1 MEEGEY
7 KSKVQIKLKNSHKHH
22 THHHKSHDN
31 LSYNIS
37 RENSNNTN
45 ERGHHEKKYLGKK
58 INREEKENENNKNEK
73 SKLNYITNEKKYEK
87 ISELKNEKKLLE
99 NITLNEN
106 FNIQLESNDNIN
118 KLNNPNDKIYSHIT
132 KNDKMKVLFKIDL
145 NKEELINNFTYEVK
159 KKFKSIRE
167 DIWNIKFIHEF
178 YGENKGGKIKINILL
193 EKQNE
198 EKKEIQTLLSQIFES
213 IFFNIELSLNFLSFK
228 VHNTELQNITYNKKF
243 STSEILIPPEV
254 YSDIKNIN
262 KNFNIILE
270 MLISK
275 NFFDLQKMQLNPFNG
290 IYNEGATCYM
300 NSMLQTLFSIY
311 PFKKAVFQIP
321 TEKENSRSIVL
332 SLQRLFY
339 DLIYNHSPASTK
351 NLINSFGWSQE
362 QIQIQHDVQEF
373 NVLLSEVMEEKM
385 KKTPVEG
392 TFSRLFEGKYL
403 NYIKCINIDFHSE
416 KMEKFYDLQ
425 LTIKGY
431 KDIYQ
436 SLDDYI
442 KEEILDND
450 NKYDTEKYGKQK
462 AKKRIKFIKFPPVL
476 ILQLKRIEYNSRK
489 EIMVKINDHYEY
501 YDEINLSKYIEKN
514 ISNNVNDNNN
524 NINNNSNDNNNKE
537 ELNVNLEKE
546 KINDNIYTLHSV
558 VVHQGNA
565 TSGHYYAYI
574 KPSTNKKEWLLFNDD
589 IVKPADPY
597 EIFQQNFGGNIE
609 VYKNKG
615 GKEIITNSINYERS
629 AYILVYVR
637 KNIQNEL
644 IGFDNIDIVPSS
656 LKKRFESEKEEE
668 KSNINKKKSFMED
681 KNIFLIS
688 NQNVF
693 NHVNKLGI
701 VNSFIDL
708 NNDLPLCYNT
718 NSRMIINFPLNLTF
732 FDFLE
737 FIESH
742 TNIQKNN
749 FILYDYL
756 GCEDIKI
763 FSRQDYD
770 LKLIEDLNMKIS
782 DYRIN
787 NKKTFLTLFL
797 YVKNNYILFNNNGS
811 LKDFCEEIEKENSQD
826 EKNNS
831 NIIYIF
837 RNMNKFMFKMNTTK
851 NNSIKEE
858 EENNKNIRI
867 IFVKKYEQ
875 STKTLSIEKIF
886 HLNITKKNNLY
897 ENLIQKLQNQ
907 PVGILIEKTSPINQ
921 SIKNSSNAYFLD
933 EKNIFSILENSTSLI
948 IIPIYSSN
956 LINETIN
963 YISSLNSIIYI
974 DVYSHQI
981 NGNFNYEE
989 LNRVIKKLRI
999 ELKQNQDEKNLKEL
1013 ILKQLKEKHTLPL
1026 FFKTSNH
1033 YFINSNSQMESISE
1047 DFLKSI
1053 ITIENIDIY
1062 DDYDIPMRQINDFKE
1077 YPILNSINF
1086 YECLCKI
1093 KISLFKQSD
1102 LIDNYSQNISLYDV
1116 DNNEILI
1123 LSCLIPKKIKK
1134 CSEVID
1140 YLYDILQKK
1149 IGVSYMKKNF
1159 YFILQKKKEFAYQL
1173 ITDKNNDLKIY
1184 ETRTKDI
1191 EYRLQPFLDEEIY
1204 KFLNFDY
1211 KKVFISFSEFS
1222 FGQIAPM
1229 IKFFKLNQ
1237 NFLEIKEELK
1247 NCISKN
1253 KYYEDIIK
1261 EKGKLD
1267 IRIYKA
1273 VKYEGK
1279 IYRNIKE
1286 LIRDEETIDIIIK
1299 DSLGACN
1306 LFVLFV

>member
-7 KSKVQIKLKNSHKHH
+7 KNKEQIKLKNTQKQN
-22 THHHKSHDN
+22 HHKNNDQNSQSYSNEKSQHD
-31 LSYNIS
+31 
-37 RENSNNTN
+37 
-45 ERGHHEKKYLGKK
+45 KKYLNKK
-58 INREEKENENNKNEK
+58 INRDEKENENNKNEK
-73 SKLNYITNEKKYEK
+73 TKSPSKNSEK
-87 ISELKNEKKLLE
+87 KNEKINEIKEQNKPLE
-99 NITLNEN
+99 NITNQN
-106 FNIQLESNDNIN
+106 KNIQLDTNKNTNNI
-118 KLNNPNDKIYSHIT
+118 KINNSHNGRVYCNIT
-132 KNDKMKVLFKIDL
+132 KNDKMKILFKLEID
-145 NKEELINNFTYEVK
+145 KEKLLKNNIYEIK
-159 KKFKSIRE
+159 KTFKSIRD
-167 DIWNIKFIHEF
+167 DIWNIKLTHEYNNESKF
-178 YGENKGGKIKINILL
+178 GKIKISFYL
-193 EKQNE
+193 EKILE
-198 EKKEIQTLLSQIFES
+198 EKKEKQTQLSSIFES
-213 IFFNIELSLNFLSFK
+213 IYFNIELSFNFLSYK
-228 VHNTELQNITYNKKF
+228 IPKTELQNIIYNKNF
-243 STSEILIPPEV
+243 QTQEIPIPHEI
-254 YSDIKNIN
+254 YINDIYDLKNKN
-262 KNFNIILE
+262 NFNIIFE
-270 MLISK
+270 MLITK
-275 NFFDLQKMQLNPFNG
+275 NFSELQKIQLSPFNG

-300 NSMLQTLFSIY
+300 NSMLQTLFSIS

-339 DLIYNHSPASTK
+339 DLMCNHSPASTK

-392 TFSRLFEGKYL
+392 TFSRLFEGKFL
-403 NYIKCINIDFHSE
+403 NYIKCTNIDFHSE

-431 KDIYQ
+431 NDIYE

-462 AKKRIKFIKFPPVL
+462 AKKRIKFLNFPPVL

-514 ISNNVNDNNN
+514 TNKDLLNLNQNENENENNN
-524 NINNNSNDNNNKE
+524 LNN
-537 ELNVNLEKE
+537 EKL
-546 KINDNIYTLHSV
+546 NDNIYTLHSV

-574 KPSTNKKEWLLFNDD
+574 KPSINKKEWLLFNDD
-589 IVKPADPY
+589 LVKPADPY
-597 EIFQQNFGGNIE
+597 EIFQQNFGGNTEI
-609 VYKNKG
+609 YKNKG
-615 GKEIITNSINYERS
+615 GKEIITNSFNYERS
-629 AYILVYVR
+629 AYILVYIR
-637 KNIQNEL
+637 KNIQEEL
-644 IGFDNIDIVPSS
+644 IGFDNIDIVPSA

-688 NQNVF
+688 NHNVL
-693 NHVNKLGI
+693 NHINKLGI
-701 VNSFIDL
+701 INSFIDL
-708 NNDLPLCYNT
+708 NNDFPLCLNN
-718 NSRMIINFPLNLTF
+718 NSRMLINYPLNLTF
-732 FDFLE
+732 YDFLD

-742 TNIQKNN
+742 TNISKNN
-749 FILYDYL
+749 FVLYDYL

-770 LKLIEDLNMKIS
+770 LKLIEDLNVKIG

-797 YVKNNYILFNNNGS
+797 YVKNNYNLFTNNSS
-811 LKDFCEEIEKENSQD
+811 LKDFCEEIPNKEII
-826 EKNNS
+826 NNDDKKS
-831 NIIYIF
+831 NNIIYIF
-837 RNMNKFMFKMNTTK
+837 RNLNKYIFKQ
-851 NNSIKEE
+851 NNISKINQKDEE
-858 EENNKNIRI
+858 EKNKNLRI
-867 IFVKKYEQ
+867 IFVKKYEP
-875 STKTLSIEKIF
+875 STKTLSVEKIF
-886 HLNITKKNNLY
+886 HLNISKKANLY
-897 ENLIQKLQNQ
+897 ENLLQKLTNS
-907 PVGILIEKTSPINQ
+907 PIAILIEKTSPINQ
-921 SIKNSSNAYFLD
+921 TIKNSTSPYFLD
-933 EKNIFSILENSTSLI
+933 ENNIISLLENSISLI
-948 IIPIYSSN
+948 IIPIYSNN
-956 LINETIN
+956 LINETNNILT
-963 YISSLNSIIYI
+963 SLNSTIYI
-974 DVYSHQI
+974 DVYSHQY

-999 ELKQNQDEKNLKEL
+999 ELKPNQDEKSLKEL

-1053 ITIENIDIY
+1053 ITIENLEIY
-1062 DDYDIPMRQINDFKE
+1062 DDYDIQMKQNNDFKE
-1077 YPILNSINF
+1077 FPILNSINF

-1093 KISLFKQSD
+1093 KITLFKQSD

-1134 CSEVID
+1134 CFEVID

-1173 ITDKNNDLKIY
+1173 ITDKNNDLKVY
-1184 ETRTKDI
+1184 ESRTKDI

-1204 KFLNFDY
+1204 KFLNIDY

-1229 IKFFKLNQ
+1229 IKFFRSNQ
-1237 NFLEIKEELK
+1237 TFFEIKEELK
-1247 NCISKN
+1247 NCINKN

-1267 IRIYKA
+1267 IRIYRA

-1286 LIRDEETIDIIIK
+1286 LIRDEETIEAIVK
-1299 DSLGACN
+1299 DSLVACN

>member
-7 KSKVQIKLKNSHKHH
+7 KNKVQIKLKGTHKHH
-22 THHHKSHDN
+22 HSHHHKNNEQNSQ
-31 LSYNIS
+31 SY
-37 RENSNNTN
+37 SNEKNQ
-45 ERGHHEKKYLGKK
+45 HEKKYLNKK

-73 SKLNYITNEKKYEK
+73 IKSPNRNSEK
-87 ISELKNEKKLLE
+87 KNEKINEIKEQNKPLE
-99 NITLNEN
+99 NITFNEN
-106 FNIQLESNDNIN
+106 INIQLNTNQKTNNI
-118 KLNNPNDKIYSHIT
+118 KIINSHNEKVYCHIT
-132 KNDKMKVLFKIDL
+132 KNDKMKILFKLEID
-145 NKEELINNFTYEVK
+145 KENLLKNNTYEIK
-159 KKFKSIRE
+159 KTFKSIRE
-167 DIWNIKFIHEF
+167 DIWNIKLIHE
-178 YGENKGGKIKINILL
+178 YNNESKLGKIKIVIYL
-193 EKQNE
+193 EKPPE
-198 EKKEIQTLLSQIFES
+198 EKKEKQTQLSSIFES
-213 IFFNIELSLNFLSFK
+213 IYFNLELSLNFLSYK
-228 VHNTELQNITYNKKF
+228 IHNTELQNIIYYKNF
-243 STSEILIPPEV
+243 QTSEISIPQEI
-254 YSDIKNIN
+254 YLNDLKNIN
-262 KNFNIILE
+262 NFNIIFE
-270 MLISK
+270 MLITK
-275 NFFDLQKMQLNPFNG
+275 NFFELQKIQLSPFNG

-462 AKKRIKFIKFPPVL
+462 AKKRIKFLNFPPVL

-514 ISNNVNDNNN
+514 TNKDIFNLNQNETENNN
-524 NINNNSNDNNNKE
+524 LNNE
-537 ELNVNLEKE
+537 NL
-546 KINDNIYTLHSV
+546 NDNIYTLHSV

-574 KPSTNKKEWLLFNDD
+574 KPSINKKEWLLFNDD
-589 IVKPADPY
+589 LVKPADPY

-629 AYILVYVR
+629 AYILVYIR
-637 KNIQNEL
+637 KNIQEEL
-644 IGFDNIDIVPSS
+644 IGFDNIDIVPSA
-656 LKKRFESEKEEE
+656 LRKRFESEKEEE

-688 NQNVF
+688 NQNVL
-693 NHVNKLGI
+693 NHINKLGI
-701 VNSFIDL
+701 INSFIDL
-708 NNDLPLCYNT
+708 NNDFPLCLNN
-718 NSRMIINFPLNLTF
+718 NSRMLINFPLNLTF
-732 FDFLE
+732 YDFLD

-742 TNIQKNN
+742 TNIPKNN
-749 FILYDYL
+749 FVLYDYL

-770 LKLIEDLNMKIS
+770 LKLIEDINIKIG

-797 YVKNNYILFNNNGS
+797 YVKNNYTLFTNNSS
-811 LKDFCEEIEKENSQD
+811 LKDFCEEIPNKEIIHND
-826 EKNNS
+826 DKKNN

-837 RNMNKFMFKMNTTK
+837 RNLNKYMFKQNNISK
-851 NNSIKEE
+851 NIQKDEE
-858 EENNKNIRI
+858 EKNKNLRI
-867 IFVKKYEQ
+867 IFVKKYEP
-875 STKTLSIEKIF
+875 STKTLSVDKIF
-886 HLNITKKNNLY
+886 HLNISKKINLY
-897 ENLIQKLQNQ
+897 ENLIQKLANS
-907 PVGILIEKTSPINQ
+907 PIAILIEKTSPINQ
-921 SIKNSSNAYFLD
+921 TIKNLTTPFFLD
-933 EKNIFSILENSTSLI
+933 ENNIISLLENSISLI
-948 IIPIYSSN
+948 IIPIYSTN
-956 LINETIN
+956 LINETNNILT
-963 YISSLNSIIYI
+963 SLNSTIYI

-981 NGNFNYEE
+981 NGNFNYDE

-999 ELKQNQDEKNLKEL
+999 ELKPNQDEKNLKEL

-1033 YFINSNSQMESISE
+1033 YFINSNSQMEYISE

-1053 ITIENIDIY
+1053 ITIENLEIY
-1062 DDYDIPMRQINDFKE
+1062 DDYDIQIKQNNDFKE
-1077 YPILNSINF
+1077 FPILNSINF

-1093 KISLFKQSD
+1093 KITLFKQSD

>member
-87 ISELKNEKKLLE
+87 ISELKDEKKLLE

-145 NKEELINNFTYEVK
+145 SKEELINNFTFEVK
-159 KKFKSIRE
+159 KKFKSIRD

-178 YGENKGGKIKINILL
+178 YGENKGGKIKIIILL

-228 VHNTELQNITYNKKF
+228 IHNTELQNITYNKKF

-462 AKKRIKFIKFPPVL
+462 AKKRIKFLNFPPVL

-514 ISNNVNDNNN
+514 TNKDIFNLNQNETENNN
-524 NINNNSNDNNNKE
+524 LNNE
-537 ELNVNLEKE
+537 NL
-546 KINDNIYTLHSV
+546 NDNIYTLHSV

-574 KPSTNKKEWLLFNDD
+574 KPSINKKEWLLFNDD
-589 IVKPADPY
+589 LVKPADPY

-629 AYILVYVR
+629 AYILVYIR
-637 KNIQNEL
+637 KNIQEEL
-644 IGFDNIDIVPSS
+644 IGFDNIDIVPSA
-656 LKKRFESEKEEE
+656 LRKRFESEKEEE

-688 NQNVF
+688 NQNVL
-693 NHVNKLGI
+693 NHINKLGI
-701 VNSFIDL
+701 INSFIDL
-708 NNDLPLCYNT
+708 NNDFPLCLNN
-718 NSRMIINFPLNLTF
+718 NSRMLINFPLNLTF
-732 FDFLE
+732 YDFLD

-742 TNIQKNN
+742 TNIPKNN
-749 FILYDYL
+749 FVLYDYL

-770 LKLIEDLNMKIS
+770 LKLIEDINIKIG

-797 YVKNNYILFNNNGS
+797 YVKNNYTLFTNNSS
-811 LKDFCEEIEKENSQD
+811 LKDFCEEIPNKEIIHND
-826 EKNNS
+826 EKKNN

-837 RNMNKFMFKMNTTK
+837 RNLNKYMFKQNNFSK
-851 NNSIKEE
+851 NFQKDEE
-858 EENNKNIRI
+858 EKNKNLRI
-867 IFVKKYEQ
+867 IFVKKYEP
-875 STKTLSIEKIF
+875 STKTLSVDKIF
-886 HLNITKKNNLY
+886 HLNISKKINLY
-897 ENLIQKLQNQ
+897 ENLIQKLANS
-907 PVGILIEKTSPINQ
+907 PIAILIEKTSPINQ
-921 SIKNSSNAYFLD
+921 TIKNSTAPFFLD
-933 EKNIFSILENSTSLI
+933 ENNIISLLENSISLI
-948 IIPIYSSN
+948 IIPIYLTN
-956 LINETIN
+956 LINETNNILT
-963 YISSLNSIIYI
+963 SLNSTIYI

-981 NGNFNYEE
+981 NGNFNYDE

-999 ELKQNQDEKNLKEL
+999 ELKPNQDEKNLKEL

-1033 YFINSNSQMESISE
+1033 YFINSNSQMEYISE

-1053 ITIENIDIY
+1053 ITIENLEIY
-1062 DDYDIPMRQINDFKE
+1062 DDYDIQMKQNNDFKE
-1077 YPILNSINF
+1077 FPILNSINF

-1093 KISLFKQSD
+1093 KITLFKQSD

-1116 DNNEILI
+1116 DNNEILV

-1134 CSEVID
+1134 CFEVID
-1140 YLYDILQKK
+1140 YLYDILHKK

-1173 ITDKNNDLKIY
+1173 ITDKNNDLKVY
-1184 ETRTKDI
+1184 ESRTKDI

-1204 KFLNFDY
+1204 KFLNIDY

-1229 IKFFKLNQ
+1229 VKFFRSNQ
-1237 NFLEIKEELK
+1237 TFFEIKEELK
-1247 NCISKN
+1247 NCINKN

-1286 LIRDEETIDIIIK
+1286 LIRDEETIEAIIK
-1299 DSLGACN
+1299 DSLVACN